1 MSKPKKLD
9 LPIEKLKEI
18 AQAINE
24 NTKNNKIRI
33 KEEKIPTDK
42 FIRQFGIN
50 RKDFSETIKETNIVY
65 NKSTFFYDTESSEK
79 VIFSTTKVNYEQLNK
94 GIVNPAYAE
103 PLENQEP
110 HQQTTQ
116 INLKEI
122 QSIPKNTFE
131 LPTEFKELLS
141 LTGDLKEMVGWY
153 KKQTNTNIIEVPE
166 LNINDI
172 KLNGEVITRS
182 FKMYKGIAEEFS
194 TFAENRKEKQKDL
207 ISIAILEFINKYK

>member
-24 NTKNNKIRI
+24 NTKNNKFRIR
-33 KEEKIPTDK
+33 EDKIPTDK

-50 RKDFSETIKETNIVY
+50 RKDFSETIKDTNIRY

-79 VIFSTTKVNYEQLNK
+79 VIFSTTKVNLEQVNK
-94 GIVNPAYAE
+94 SSNKVNHTK
-103 PLENQEP
+103 PLEKQAS
-110 HQQTTQ
+110 HKQSTQ
-116 INLKEI
+116 NNAREI
-122 QSIPKNTFE
+122 ESIPKNTFQ
-131 LPTEFKELLS
+131 LPNEFKELLS

-166 LNINDI
+166 LNINNV

-194 TFAENRKEKQKDL
+194 KFAENRKEKQKDL

>member
-24 NTKNNKIRI
+24 NTKNNKIRT

-79 VIFSTTKVNYEQLNK
+79 VIFSTTKVN
-94 GIVNPAYAE
+94 PAYAE

-141 LTGDLKEMVGWY
+141 LTGDLKEMVVWY

-194 TFAENRKEKQKDL
+194 NFAENRKEKQKDL

>member
-24 NTKNNKIRI
+24 NTKTNKLKI

-50 RKDFSETIKETNIVY
+50 RKDFSETIKDTSIEY
-65 NKSTFFYDTESSEK
+65 NKSTFFYDTVSSEK
-79 VIFSTTKVNYEQLNK
+79 VIFSTTKVNSEQVNK
-94 GIVNPAYAE
+94 SSWKVTSTKSLGK
-103 PLENQEP
+103 QEP
-110 HQQTTQ
+110 RQQ
-116 INLKEI
+116 L
-122 QSIPKNTFE
+122 QSIPKDISQ
-131 LPTEFKELLS
+131 LPNEFKELLS
-141 LTGDLKEMVGWY
+141 LTGDLKEMVVWY

-166 LNINDI
+166 LNINNI

-182 FKMYKGIAEEFS
+182 FKMYKEIAEEFS
-194 TFAENRKEKQKDL
+194 KFAENRKEKQKDL